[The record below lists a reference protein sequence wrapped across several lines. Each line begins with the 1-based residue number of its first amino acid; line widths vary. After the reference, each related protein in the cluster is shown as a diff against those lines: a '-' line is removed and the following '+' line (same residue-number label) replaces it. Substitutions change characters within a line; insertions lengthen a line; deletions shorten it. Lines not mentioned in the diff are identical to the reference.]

1 MIIKLDVHYKYF
13 VASSSVSQR
22 FVLLVT
28 LQLNLDQ
35 GLVLVS
41 TLQLHLGQRFVLV
54 TTLQLHLG
62 VLAKPKICVSDL
74 DRWSSQDWRQRQ

>member
-1 MIIKLDVHYKYF
+1 MIMKIIVHYKSF
-13 VASSSVSQR
+13 VTSSSVSQR
-22 FVLLVT
+22 FVLVVT

-35 GLVLVS
+35 RLVLVS
-41 TLQLHLGQRFVLV
+41 ALQLHLGQRFVLV

-74 DRWSSQDWRQRQ
+74 DRWSSQDWRWRQ